1 MKKKFSLFYIITACA
16 LWGTSGIFV
25 HFMAP
30 LGFSSLHMTFI
41 RAIVATIFLG
51 LYILITDCAIFKTSF
66 SDIILFSGCGA
77 TFFATASS
85 YYFAMQATSISTAVM
100 LMYTAPVY
108 VIIYSVI
115 FLGEK
120 LTKVKIVSIITM
132 LIGCGFVSGIIGGFK
147 FDLKGILFGFLSGI
161 AYSLY
166 NIFTKI
172 GTRRKCNPLTS
183 TFYCFLFASVIGV
196 ICCKS
201 DALVSVIST
210 HIGRALSLSV
220 GLGVFTCIL
229 PYFLYTL
236 SLRNLPV
243 GTASA
248 LSILEPAAATLFSVV
263 LFSEPLDTFSICGI
277 VLILISVF
285 FISRTNE

>member
-1 MKKKFSLFYIITACA
+1 MKKKISLFYIVMACV

-41 RAIVATIFLG
+41 RAIVAAEFLG
-51 LYILITDCAIFKTSF
+51 LYILISNPALFKARIP
-66 SDIILFSGCGA
+66 DLILYLGCGLS
-77 TFFATASS
+77 FFATASS
-85 YYFAMQATSISTAVM
+85 YFFAMQATSISTAVM

-115 FLGEK
+115 FLREK
-120 LTKVKIVSIITM
+120 LTKVKIASIVTM
-132 LIGCGFVSGIIGGFK
+132 LIGCGLVSGIIGGFR

-161 AYSLY
+161 AFSLY

-172 GTRRKCNPLTS
+172 GTQRKCNPFTS

-196 ICCKS
+196 ICCKP
-201 DALVSVIST
+201 DALVSV
-210 HIGRALSLSV
+210 LSAHSEKAITLSV
-220 GLGVFTCIL
+220 ALGVFTCIL
-229 PYFLYTL
+229 PYFLHTL
-236 SLRNLPV
+236 SLRHLPV

-248 LSILEPAAATLFSVV
+248 LSVLEPAAAALFSVV
-263 LFSEPLDTFSICGI
+263 LFSESLDSFSICGI
-277 VLILISVF
+277 ILILVSVF

>member
-1 MKKKFSLFYIITACA
+1 MQKKTSLFYIIMACV

-30 LGFSSLHMTFI
+30 LGFTSLHMTSI
-41 RAIVATIFLG
+41 RASVAAVFLG
-51 LYILITDCAIFKTSF
+51 LYNLF
-66 SDIILFSGCGA
+66 SDPKRFKVKFPDLILYLGCGA
-77 TFFATASS
+77 TFFTTASS

-100 LMYTAPVY
+100 LMYTAPIY

-115 FLGEK
+115 FLGER
-120 LTKVKIVSIITM
+120 LTKVKIISIITM
-132 LIGCGFVSGIIGGFK
+132 LIGCGLISGIIGGFK
-147 FDLKGILFGFLSGI
+147 FDLTGILFGFLSGI

-172 GTRRKCNPLTS
+172 GTQRKCNPLSS

-196 ICCKS
+196 ACS
-201 DALVSVIST
+201 EPGALVEVLTLNSRKAI
-210 HIGRALSLSV
+210 SLSA

-236 SLRNLPV
+236 SLRHLPV

-263 LFSEPLDTFSICGI
+263 LFSEPLDSFSICGI
-277 VLILISVF
+277 ILILTSVF
-285 FISRTNE
+285 FISKTKE